1 MFYPDWVRSF
11 LVGFFRTINNLLLAP
26 QKVIWLCLTLGFL
39 NLVLDGSLLRLW
51 SLYRD
56 QIKIQADMK
65 DLERQNADLK
75 LRLKRAK
82 DPAFLEQQARDKF
95 DLVSEG
101 DLVFV
106 FSEEEE
112 SPN

>member
-1 MFYPDWVRSF
+1 MRSF
-11 LVGFFRTINNLLLAP
+11 LVGLFRAINDLLKAP
-26 QKVIWLCLTLGFL
+26 QKVIWICLSLILL
-39 NLVLDGSLLRLW
+39 NLVLDGSLFRLW

-56 QIKIQADMK
+56 HVKIQSDIK
-65 DLERQNADLK
+65 NLERLNADLK
-75 LRLKRAK
+75 VRLKRAK
-82 DPAFLEQQARDKF
+82 DPAFLEQEAREKF

-112 SPN
+112 APN